1 MNNAMNSLLP
11 LVLIS
16 LIVLFGGMYFTSS
29 MASLDAGTD
38 VAGSNYEDAYGATTE
53 TTITTMNII
62 SLIMYLIGAAA
73 LIAAIWMMKSA
84 YGSRGGL

>member
-84 YGSRGGL
+84 YGNGGGL

>member
-1 MNNAMNSLLP
+1 MNNGMNSLLP

-16 LIVLFGGMYFTSS
+16 LIVLFGAMYFTSS

-38 VAGSNYEDAYGATTE
+38 VAGSNYEGAYETTTN
-53 TTITTMNII
+53 TTITTMSII

-84 YGSRGGL
+84 YEGN

>member
-16 LIVLFGGMYFTSS
+16 LIVLFGGMYFTCS

-38 VAGSNYEDAYGATTE
+38 VAGSNYADAYGATTE

-62 SLIMYLIGAAA
+62 SLVMYLIGAAA

-84 YGSRGGL
+84 YGNRGGL

>member
-1 MNNAMNSLLP
+1 MNNGMNSLLP

-38 VAGSNYEDAYGATTE
+38 VTGSAYAGVYDATTE

-62 SLIMYLIGAAA
+62 SLVMYLIGAAA

-84 YGSRGGL
+84 YGGRGGI

>member
-11 LVLIS
+11 LALIS

-38 VAGSNYEDAYGATTE
+38 VSGSDYEGAYGAATE
-53 TTITTMNII
+53 TTITTMSII

-73 LIAAIWMMKSA
+73 LIAAVWMLKGA
-84 YGSRGGL
+84 WGSRGGL

>member
-38 VAGSNYEDAYGATTE
+38 VTGSNYEDAYGATTE

-62 SLIMYLIGAAA
+62 SLVMYLIGAAA

>member
-1 MNNAMNSLLP
+1 MNNGMNTLLP

-16 LIVLFGGMYFTSS
+16 LIVVFGAMYFTSS

-38 VAGSNYEDAYGATTE
+38 VSGSNYEDAYSATTN
-53 TTITTMNII
+53 TTITTMSII

-73 LIAAIWMMKSA
+73 LISAIWMMWSA
-84 YGSRGGL
+84 WGSRGGL

>member
-1 MNNAMNSLLP
+1 MNNGMNNLLP

-16 LIVLFGGMYFTSS
+16 LIILFGGMYFTSS

-53 TTITTMNII
+53 TTITTISII

-73 LIAAIWMMKSA
+73 LIAAIYMMLTIYRSGA
-84 YGSRGGL
+84 

>member
-16 LIVLFGGMYFTSS
+16 LIVLFGGMYFSSS

-62 SLIMYLIGAAA
+62 SLVMYLIGAAA

>member
-38 VAGSNYEDAYGATTE
+38 VAGSAYEDAYGATTE

-62 SLIMYLIGAAA
+62 SLVMYLIGAAA

>member
-1 MNNAMNSLLP
+1 MNNGMNRLLP

-38 VAGSNYEDAYGATTE
+38 VAGSNYEGAYDATTQ
-53 TTITTMNII
+53 TTITTI
-62 SLIMYLIGAAA
+62 SIVSLVMYLIGAAA

-84 YGSRGGL
+84 YESKGGL

>member
-1 MNNAMNSLLP
+1 MNNGMNSLLP

-62 SLIMYLIGAAA
+62 SLVMYLIGAAA

-84 YGSRGGL
+84 YGNRGGL

>member
-62 SLIMYLIGAAA
+62 SLVMYLIGAAA

>member
-53 TTITTMNII
+53 TTITTMNMI